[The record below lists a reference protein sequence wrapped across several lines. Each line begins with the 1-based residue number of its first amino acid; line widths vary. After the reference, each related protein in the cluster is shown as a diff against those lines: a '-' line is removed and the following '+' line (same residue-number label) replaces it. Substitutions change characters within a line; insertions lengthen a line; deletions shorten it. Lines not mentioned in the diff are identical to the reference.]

1 MLQILIKAG
10 CYIAIIIL
18 GILLRWIGFFKESDF
33 SVLSKIVIRV
43 TLPAAL
49 IVNAATRDFSPELLF
64 LSLLGLGGGILY
76 MAAGWFVSRKASK
89 EQQAFDILN
98 HAGYNIGV
106 FVIPFTQS
114 FLGTAGVMTASI
126 FDVGN
131 AFVCLGGAYGA
142 AAAIKDGNGFDM
154 KRVLKALS
162 VSVPFLVHIGTL
174 LMNLLHISFPAP
186 VVECA
191 GIIANANAFLAML
204 MIGVGFKLTLEKAK
218 LTRLFRAL
226 AIRYGI
232 AAILGLCYWFLLP
245 FDRVIRLTLV
255 ILAVSPI
262 GSAVPGF
269 TDDLGGDVGLSCTI
283 NSMTI
288 LISIITI
295 VVLLLCLL

>member
-10 CYIAIIIL
+10 CYITIIIL
-18 GILLRWIGFFKESDF
+18 GILLRRIGFFKESDF
-33 SVLSKIVIRV
+33 SVLSKIVIRI

-49 IVNAATRDFSPELLF
+49 IVNAAIRDFSPELLF

-89 EQQAFDILN
+89 EQQVFDILN

-174 LMNLLHISFPAP
+174 LMNLLRISFPAP